1 MCAQWQTYIKSNLLN
16 LLIKISY
23 MLFITHHEYLTV
35 FWPDMFDPHVCTYQV
50 VTYHLQQYETYLYNI
65 FCYILTLFYVCGT
78 YFSTCIYK
86 KSYQYKNFLP
96 QGSYFMKVN
105 NNKKN
110 FSNRKCNIVQKCAW
124 FWAHKAVLRFPTL
137 LHWLD
142 LPQKNS
148 SSWQNL
154 VENLHQDKLKHQN
167 CWQFIHSFS
176 KPFFSFFHV
185 WCNGVQSL
193 DRSVEKNPEA
203 HRSKEFQNR

>member
-1 MCAQWQTYIKSNLLN
+1 MHLSSSDIPPTAIRDIPVQYLLLHTHIVLRLWN
-16 LLIKISY
+16 IFQY
-23 MLFITHHEYLTV
+23 MLFIKKATSIRT
-35 FWPDMFDPHVCTYQV
+35 F
-50 VTYHLQQYETYLYNI
+50 YHKDLI
-65 FCYILTLFYVCGT
+65 
-78 YFSTCIYK
+78 SW
-86 KSYQYKNFLP
+86 KSIII
-96 QGSYFMKVN
+96 
-105 NNKKN
+105 KKN
-110 FSNRKCNIVQKCAW
+110 FSNRKCNIVQKCTW
-124 FWAHKAVLRFPTL
+124 FWAHNAVLRFPTI

-142 LPQKNS
+142 LPQENS

-203 HRSKEFQNR
+203 HGSKEFQNR

>member
-1 MCAQWQTYIKSNLLN
+1 MHLSSSDTPPTAIRDIPVQYLLLHTHIVLRLWN
-16 LLIKISY
+16 IFQY
-23 MLFITHHEYLTV
+23 MLFIKKATSIRT
-35 FWPDMFDPHVCTYQV
+35 F
-50 VTYHLQQYETYLYNI
+50 YHKDLI
-65 FCYILTLFYVCGT
+65 
-78 YFSTCIYK
+78 SW
-86 KSYQYKNFLP
+86 KSIII
-96 QGSYFMKVN
+96 
-105 NNKKN
+105 KKN

-124 FWAHKAVLRFPTL
+124 FWAHKAVLRFPTI

-142 LPQKNS
+142 LPQENS

>member
-1 MCAQWQTYIKSNLLN
+1 MHLSSSDIPPTAIRDIPVQYLLLHTHIVLRLWN
-16 LLIKISY
+16 IFQY
-23 MLFITHHEYLTV
+23 MLFIKKATSIRT
-35 FWPDMFDPHVCTYQV
+35 F
-50 VTYHLQQYETYLYNI
+50 YHKDLI
-65 FCYILTLFYVCGT
+65 
-78 YFSTCIYK
+78 SW
-86 KSYQYKNFLP
+86 KSIII
-96 QGSYFMKVN
+96 
-105 NNKKN
+105 KKN
-110 FSNRKCNIVQKCAW
+110 FSNRKCNIVQKCTW
-124 FWAHKAVLRFPTL
+124 FWAHKAVLRFPTI

-142 LPQKNS
+142 LPQENS

>member
-1 MCAQWQTYIKSNLLN
+1 M
-16 LLIKISY
+16 
-23 MLFITHHEYLTV
+23 
-35 FWPDMFDPHVCTYQV
+35 
-50 VTYHLQQYETYLYNI
+50 
-65 FCYILTLFYVCGT
+65 
-78 YFSTCIYK
+78 
-86 KSYQYKNFLP
+86 NFLP

-105 NNKKN
+105 NKKT
-110 FSNRKCNIVQKCAW
+110 FSKRKCNIVQKCTW
-124 FWAHKAVLRFPTL
+124 FWAHKAVVCIPTI

-154 VENLHQDKLKHQN
+154 VENLHQDKLKHLN
-167 CWQFIHSFS
+167 CWQFIHNFS

-203 HRSKEFQNR
+203 EAKNFRIGNVPLQINVYRYVHMYQ

>member
-1 MCAQWQTYIKSNLLN
+1 MHLSSSKWHSTYSNTRHTCT
-16 LLIKISY
+16 IS
-23 MLFITHHEYLTV
+23 F
-35 FWPDMFDPHVCTYQV
+35 
-50 VTYHLQQYETYLYNI
+50 VTYSHCFTFVEHI
-65 FCYILTLFYVCGT
+65 SVHV
-78 YFSTCIYK
+78 IYK

-96 QGSYFMKVN
+96 QESYSMKVN

-110 FSNRKCNIVQKCAW
+110 FSNRKCNIVQKCTW
-124 FWAHKAVLRFPTL
+124 FWAHKAALRFPTI

-203 HRSKEFQNR
+203 HGSKEFQNR

>member
-1 MCAQWQTYIKSNLLN
+1 
-16 LLIKISY
+16 
-23 MLFITHHEYLTV
+23 
-35 FWPDMFDPHVCTYQV
+35 MFDPHVCTYQV

-96 QGSYFMKVN
+96 QGSYSMKVN

-110 FSNRKCNIVQKCAW
+110 FSNRKCNIVQKCTW
-124 FWAHKAVLRFPTL
+124 FWAHKAVLRFPTI

>member
-1 MCAQWQTYIKSNLLN
+1 MHLSSSDIPPTAIRDIPVQYLLLHTHIVLRLWN
-16 LLIKISY
+16 IFQY
-23 MLFITHHEYLTV
+23 MLFIKKATSIRT
-35 FWPDMFDPHVCTYQV
+35 F
-50 VTYHLQQYETYLYNI
+50 YHKDLI
-65 FCYILTLFYVCGT
+65 
-78 YFSTCIYK
+78 SW
-86 KSYQYKNFLP
+86 KSIII
-96 QGSYFMKVN
+96 
-105 NNKKN
+105 KKN
-110 FSNRKCNIVQKCAW
+110 FSNRKCNIVQKCTW
-124 FWAHKAVLRFPTL
+124 FWAHKAVLRFPTI

-167 CWQFIHSFS
+167 CWQFTHSFS